1 MMPTM
6 MMVMVQTITLLWQD
20 KTQKWTLMK
29 EKAKYTQKIQLSNC
43 FQKILKAETFDTDM
57 TSALLIMTVASQ
69 GFQDIWQRWTL
80 YFLTFQIWREQDK
93 RNILVTI

>member
-1 MMPTM
+1 
-6 MMVMVQTITLLWQD
+6 
-20 KTQKWTLMK
+20 MK

-69 GFQDIWQRWTL
+69 GFQDI
-80 YFLTFQIWREQDK
+80 
-93 RNILVTI
+93 